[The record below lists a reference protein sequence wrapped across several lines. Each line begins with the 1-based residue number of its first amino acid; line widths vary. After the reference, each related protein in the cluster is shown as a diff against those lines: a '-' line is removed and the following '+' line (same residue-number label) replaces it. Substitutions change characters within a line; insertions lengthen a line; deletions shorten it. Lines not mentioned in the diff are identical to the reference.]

1 MTDLFL
7 LFLGVAWLLALWPAA
22 VRARRAAPLST
33 ATRFKRRMSLIAPKA
48 ARAGR
53 WILLPRASGSSDR
66 TARRTRL
73 RILRRRK
80 QMFTTLLLA
89 APLTT
94 IASAVRGGEA
104 WIAPLCVAVVLSGYV
119 TFLLLSKRRRR
130 AARRVT
136 ALARAPEVDFTEP
149 VYEQRRA

>member
-22 VRARRAAPLST
+22 ARARRATPLST
-33 ATRFKRRMSLIAPKA
+33 ATRFKQGMRLIAPKA

-53 WILLPRASGSSDR
+53 WVLMPRPSGASDR
-66 TARRTRL
+66 AARRTRM
-73 RILRRRK
+73 RVLRRRK

-94 IASAVRGGEA
+94 IGAVVWGGEA
-104 WIAPLCVAVVLSGYV
+104 WIVPLCAAAVLLGYV
-119 TFLLLSKRRRR
+119 MFLLVAKHRRR
-130 AARRVT
+130 AADEVRSIRP
-136 ALARAPEVDFTEP
+136 RPEVDFTDP
-149 VYEQRRA
+149 VLERRRA